1 MLIVTERLSGFSE
14 TTDSLCEM
22 PNSAEKKPRA
32 VGAAT
37 GRWSGQANRLRQ
49 FSNPNDKM
57 VHFQWPNIPI
67 QPVASS
73 MRCPSLREEREDVHK
88 LTEGE

>member
-1 MLIVTERLSGFSE
+1 MLIVAERVIGFSE

-22 PNSAEKKPRA
+22 PDSAEKKPRA
-32 VGAAT
+32 VGEAT
-37 GRWSGQANRLRQ
+37 GRWNGQANRLRQ

-57 VHFQWPNIPI
+57 VHFQWPNIPT

-73 MRCPSLREEREDVHK
+73 MLCPSLREERGDVRK